1 MAERAIVELVGIY
14 HADGGLVGELR
25 YVVGKVLGTAHC
37 ALCDITHSPVRR
49 KKEWDSMVARLG
61 VPVTLL
67 HLNEMPRDVAD
78 VVATSGTPVLLAR
91 LSDGDLVA
99 LLDAAEL
106 DRIDGSVPR
115 TEDAIASA
123 WSEVSSDGQGRRPH
137 GTIAP

>member
-1 MAERAIVELVGIY
+1 MAERAIVELVGVY
-14 HADGGLVGELR
+14 HADGGLLGEPR

-67 HLNEMPRDVAD
+67 HLNEMPAEVAAA
-78 VVATSGTPVLLAR
+78 VAASGSPVLLAR
-91 LSDGDLVA
+91 LSDGGLA
-99 LLDAAEL
+99 TLLDAAEL
-106 DRIDGSVPR
+106 DRLHGSVPQ
-115 TEDAIASA
+115 TEDAIRRA
-123 WSEVSSDGQGRRPH
+123 WSDVVRDGQGRRPH

>member
-1 MAERAIVELVGIY
+1 MAERAIVELVGVY

-25 YVVGKVLGTAHC
+25 YVVGKVLRTAHC

-49 KKEWDSMVARLG
+49 KKEWDAMVARLG

-67 HLNEMPRDVAD
+67 HLDEMPAEVAAA
-78 VVATSGTPVLLAR
+78 VAGGGTPVLLAR
-91 LSDGDLVA
+91 LSDGGLVT

-106 DRIDGSVPR
+106 DRLHGSVPQ
-115 TEDAIASA
+115 TEDAIRRA
-123 WSEVSSDGQGRRPH
+123 WSDVVRDGQGRRPH